1 MFTKTLFIALAFVMV
16 VGADRLVAFRKY
28 VGCYKDSH
36 KRDLIVSGARD
47 RKGMT
52 VDKCIAICG
61 HKRYRF
67 AGLQNSWQCFCGNHV
82 GMHGP
87 AHESECN
94 KRCTGNR
101 REICGGSWRNSV
113 YSTIRS
119 RKDFRR
125 L

>member
-1 MFTKTLFIALAFVMV
+1 MFTKTLLIALAFIMV
-16 VGADRLVAFRKY
+16 VGADSSAEFRKY

-36 KRDLIVSGARD
+36 KRDMIASGARD

-52 VDKCIAICG
+52 VGKCITICKG
-61 HKRYRF
+61 KGYRF
-67 AGLQNSWQCFCGNHV
+67 AGLQFSWQCFCSNRV
-82 GMHGP
+82 GYNGP
-87 AHESECN
+87 AEESECN

-113 YSTIRS
+113 YSTMRS
-119 RKDFRR
+119 SKH